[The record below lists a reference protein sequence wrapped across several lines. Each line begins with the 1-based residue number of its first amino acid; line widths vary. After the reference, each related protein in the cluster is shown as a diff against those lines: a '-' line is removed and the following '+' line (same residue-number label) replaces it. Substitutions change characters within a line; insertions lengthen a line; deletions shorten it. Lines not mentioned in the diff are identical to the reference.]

1 MVMVALLFL
10 INAVVSVDD
19 NIGVDNVCIHIVIR
33 IIAYIAITT
42 TLAIIIYPL

>member
-10 INAVVSVDD
+10 IAAVDK
-19 NIGVDNVCIHIVIR
+19 IGVDNVRVDIVR

-42 TLAIIIYPL
+42 ALAIIIYPL